1 MFSDSNNDT
10 LINKASIIKKLQ
22 FYFTLITTTTQ
33 PTFLYLLK
41 KIKNV
46 IFSVS
51 YYICYVYSYYLTTLV

>member
-22 FYFTLITTTTQ
+22 FYFTLITTTAQ

-46 IFSVS
+46 FFSVR
-51 YYICYVYSYYLTTLV
+51 YYICYVYSYYLNTLV